1 MGESVIA
8 GRIGVGQTVFTRV
21 LYLVQPMVLPP
32 LVMMKMA
39 QLQWWQRHPKALLA
53 FEVYAHAPNPTTNH
67 KPQPPLM
74 LRSRCCVCMFVC
86 VHAQI
91 VYCLDERRCHAPLR
105 CHFQSRSMCA

>member
-53 FEVYAHAPNPTTNH
+53 FEVYAHAPDPTTTNH
-67 KPQPPLM
+67 NHH
-74 LRSRCCVCMFVC
+74 SCCGPGGVFVC
-86 VHAQI
+86 VHAQV